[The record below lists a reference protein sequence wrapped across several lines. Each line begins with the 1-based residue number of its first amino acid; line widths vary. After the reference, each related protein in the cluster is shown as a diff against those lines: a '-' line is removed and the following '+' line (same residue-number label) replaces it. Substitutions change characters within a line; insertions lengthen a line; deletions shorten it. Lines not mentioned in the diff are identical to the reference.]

1 VRGLW
6 LQDGRRRLRDDLPNP
21 SLQPG
26 EALVRVA
33 VAGICGTD
41 LELARG
47 YYPFAGVPG
56 HEFVGRVEMAPGA
69 ESWVGRRVVGEI
81 NVACGACTQCA
92 AGRRTHCAQR
102 TVIGIR
108 GRGGALAELL
118 AVPIA
123 NLHQVPPSVPDEVA
137 VFTEPTAAALEIQ
150 EQVAIGPGRRV
161 AVIGPGRLGQ
171 LVARTLALTG
181 CELRVAG
188 RSADALARLAQ
199 HGIATGPTLP
209 ERGADVV
216 VECTGNPEGLEQ
228 ARRAVR
234 PRGTIVLKSTYHGQA
249 SVNLSAFVVDE
260 ITLIGSRCG
269 PFGKALDLLAS
280 GRLDVSDLVSG
291 VYPLAQAEG
300 AFDAAGRPG
309 ALKVLVRPT

>member
-1 VRGLW
+1 MRGLW

-188 RSADALARLAQ
+188 RSA
-199 HGIATGPTLP
+199 
-209 ERGADVV
+209 
-216 VECTGNPEGLEQ
+216 GNPEGLEQ

>member
-1 VRGLW
+1 M
-6 LQDGRRRLRDDLPNP
+6 
-21 SLQPG
+21 
-26 EALVRVA
+26 A

-188 RSADALARLAQ
+188 RSAGTPRAAR
-199 HGIATGPTLP
+199 HRDGPDP
-209 ERGADVV
+209 
-216 VECTGNPEGLEQ
+216 P
-228 ARRAVR
+228 
-234 PRGTIVLKSTYHGQA
+234 
-249 SVNLSAFVVDE
+249 
-260 ITLIGSRCG
+260 
-269 PFGKALDLLAS
+269 
-280 GRLDVSDLVSG
+280 
-291 VYPLAQAEG
+291 
-300 AFDAAGRPG
+300 
-309 ALKVLVRPT
+309 